1 MYNRTINWEAY
12 LNRHGFK
19 DDVSRGFTRST
30 PPPITASTFVVPI
43 STLAMIA
50 SPLEIQAVLNRS
62 LAAASYPVDPAT
74 VTLESL
80 RSSFDWAMGSVLWK
94 LELQRPGLQELSN
107 SLRPLSDRIL
117 AETRRKA
124 EQAFQSG
131 HYSEAL
137 NGLLEC
143 EAKDYQDFSLHLT
156 IGNIYLYHQRPA
168 NLEKARAAYVV
179 AARYADPRAP
189 RYASLAHLWASFVA
203 YLQNDNDAAFELAQK
218 AINLSPQL
226 IEARYSQ
233 ARYAALSGQLFQAV
247 SGLESAI
254 RSDRNYAVR
263 AVTNNDFA
271 AIVPQITAL
280 IDRLRQEARQ
290 QAEVVG
296 RNLYAEIGRSPLPTS
311 EQAASH
317 RLQAEIT
324 ERWRQDTYFGY
335 MEAAGKTV
343 RYKVYVEGLR
353 LGDRDR
359 LAAEA
364 AEIMAVVKG
373 ELAQARPPAGLMVQF
388 QTLLDGCEANLHPLI
403 AQQKPPEAPVA
414 PEPAPVAPE
423 PAPSPEVQPVVVPK
437 EIVEEAVAEQLAVET
452 PAEKTEAVDEQTVQ
466 EQAVVEAELAIQ
478 TPDETEAA
486 VTADQPP
493 LPLETPAAEP
503 AAVEAD
509 VAPPPAPPESVSE
522 HEPSVLEPALSQE
535 LAPSQEQAPSQPAA
549 VGVPSLVQAQAALE
563 LAHKAQNLWQTATTR
578 NVLAGHT
585 GDINAL
591 VFSPIKSSGPILL
604 ASSGSWD
611 QSIRLWDPMTGDNL
625 SVLNGHGDAVN
636 SIAFSPDGKLLASAG
651 GVYKGQD
658 FTIRLWEV
666 ATRQT
671 RDILDGHTQMVNQ
684 VAFEPSG
691 QRLASCSADGRVCLW
706 PVPINERPVLG
717 SVAPGGIASDP
728 AATGMPA
735 NGGPALL
742 DGHIGS
748 AACLAFSPDG
758 ALLATAGEDQ
768 TVRLWDTATCKQA
781 GVLLGHAGAVES
793 IHFTPDGRH
802 LVSRGADHT
811 LRLWDTLHQ
820 SLVKVLEQP
829 GAIAALALSPTGGM
843 LAWAIGDDPLIRLWP
858 LDSDREPALL
868 VGHATPVTAL
878 TFNHD
883 NAMLA
888 SGGADG
894 LVRLWDGQNGRAL
907 ATRSGHTDRIQ
918 SMAFNPDDSVLATAG
933 RDRKI
938 RLWGLALTPSDA
950 QAIEDEENERQR
962 LAEEA
967 RKAQEAA
974 AEKQRLAW
982 LAAGCCEVCGTRLS
996 LAERLT
1002 RQTRCKDHR
1011 VKN

>member
-19 DDVSRGFTRST
+19 DDVSRGFIRST
-30 PPPITASTFVVPI
+30 LPPITASTFIVPI

-62 LAAASYPVDPAT
+62 LAAAAYPVDPAT

-94 LELQRPGLQELSN
+94 LELQRSALQELTN
-107 SLRPLSDRIL
+107 NLRPLSDRAL

-137 NGLLEC
+137 TGLLEC
-143 EAKDYQDFSLHLT
+143 ESKDYQDFSLHLT

-203 YLQNDNDAAFELAQK
+203 YLQNDTDSAIDLAQR

-226 IEARYSQ
+226 VEARYSQ
-233 ARYAALSGQLFQAV
+233 ARYAALSGQLSQAV

-263 AVTNNDFA
+263 AVTNSDFA
-271 AIVPQITAL
+271 GIVPQITAL

-311 EQAASH
+311 EQPASH

-364 AEIMAVVKG
+364 AEIITVVKG
-373 ELAQARPPAGLMVQF
+373 DLAQARPPAGLKVQF
-388 QTLLDGCEANLHPLI
+388 QNLLEASEANLHPQVLQPKQ
-403 AQQKPPEAPVA
+403 APASAASEPASPPEANPQDNTEEKVEEA
-414 PEPAPVAPE
+414 IAVQPEAGEAAGQSPEPAAQEQDMVESAEEADATTAEQPPLPLIAAVETDLPTSAPAE
-423 PAPSPEVQPVVVPK
+423 PPAPSPE
-437 EIVEEAVAEQLAVET
+437 T
-452 PAEKTEAVDEQTVQ
+452 
-466 EQAVVEAELAIQ
+466 
-478 TPDETEAA
+478 
-486 VTADQPP
+486 
-493 LPLETPAAEP
+493 
-503 AAVEAD
+503 
-509 VAPPPAPPESVSE
+509 VSE
-522 HEPSVLEPALSQE
+522 HAHPAPEPA
-535 LAPSQEQAPSQPAA
+535 QPAPI
-549 VGVPSLVQAQAALE
+549 GVPSLGQAQTALD
-563 LAHKAQNLWQTATTR
+563 LAHQAAALWQTATTR
-578 NVLAGHT
+578 NVLTGHT

-591 VFSPIKSSGPILL
+591 VFSPIKSSGPVRL

-625 SVLNGHGDAVN
+625 GILNGHGDAVN
-636 SIAFSPDGKLLASAG
+636 SIAFNPDGKLLASAG
-651 GVYKGQD
+651 GIFKGQD

-666 ATRQT
+666 ASRQT
-671 RDILDGHTQMVNQ
+671 RDILDWHTQMINQ
-684 VAFEPSG
+684 VAFDPSG
-691 QRLASCSADGRVCLW
+691 QRLASCAADGRVCLW
-706 PVPINERPVLG
+706 PIPSSDRQAAG
-717 SVAPGGIASDP
+717 APASAASASNGP
-728 AATGMPA
+728 AAETGMPA

-748 AACLAFSPDG
+748 ATCLAFSPDG

-768 TVRLWDTATCKQA
+768 TVRLWDTSTIKQA

-793 IHFTPDGRH
+793 IHFTPDGKH

-811 LRLWDTLHQ
+811 LRLWDITHQ

-829 GAIAALALSPTGGM
+829 GAISAFAMSPTGAM
-843 LAWAIGDDPLIRLWP
+843 LAWSLGDDLSIRLWP
-858 LDSDREPALL
+858 LDSDQEPALL
-868 VGHATPVTAL
+868 VGHGAPVTAL
-878 TFNHD
+878 AFNHD
-883 NAMLA
+883 GQWLA
-888 SGGADG
+888 SGGGDG
-894 LVRLWDGQNGRAL
+894 LVRLWDGQTGQAL
-907 ATRSGHTDRIQ
+907 AIRSGHVDRIQ

-950 QAIEDEENERQR
+950 QAIEDEQKERQR
-962 LAEEA
+962 LAVETQQ
-967 RKAQEAA
+967 AQQAA

-982 LAAGCCEVCGTRLS
+982 IAAGCCEVCGARLS
-996 LAERLT
+996 LGERLT

-1011 VKN
+1011 IKN